1 MSGTT
6 LQAKRLLGV
15 GDGES
20 ASVNAYL
27 ALIGVV
33 GVVGWAGTALFVEL
47 VASEV
52 TLVGATGLVI
62 LAWAALT
69 GGRLLLGGLNVPRA
83 ESYSSP
89 FVVWLVLIAGA
100 FAANVY
106 GATVSDPQMAMKL
119 MCMPWLVAM
128 ALGYLMTGLMVTR
141 GWVYLVAGVAGLG
154 LFTFFVTQGISPPSP
169 QSFVILGLFNSVPM
183 FVDASLGGR
192 ELTPSGQPQVAVDRG
207 ETAATVTVNS

>member
-1 MSGTT
+1 MTGAT
-6 LQAKRLLGV
+6 LQAKRMFGL
-15 GDGES
+15 GDGEP

-33 GVVGWAGTALFVEL
+33 GIVGWAGTALFVEL
-47 VASEV
+47 VSDEV
-52 TLVGATGLVI
+52 TLVGVTGLVI

-69 GGRLLLGGLNVPRA
+69 GGRLLLGGLNVPQA

-106 GATVSDPQMAMKL
+106 GATVTDPQLAMKL

-128 ALGYLMTGLMVTR
+128 GVGYLMTGLMVTR
-141 GWVYLVAGVAGLG
+141 GWVYLAAGVAGLG

-183 FVDASLGGR
+183 FADAYLGGR

-207 ETAATVTVNS
+207 EAVATVTVNS

>member
-1 MSGTT
+1 MPDVTRQT
-6 LQAKRLLGV
+6 RRILGI
-15 GDGES
+15 GDGDP

-33 GVVGWAGTALFVEL
+33 GSVGWAGTALFVEF
-47 VASEV
+47 VSDEV
-52 TLVGATGLVI
+52 PLVGATELVI
-62 LAWAALT
+62 LAWAGLT
-69 GGRLLLGGLNVPRA
+69 GLRLLLGGLHVPRA

-106 GATVSDPQMAMKL
+106 GATVTDPQLAMTP

-141 GWVYLVAGVAGLG
+141 GWAYLVAGVAGLG
-154 LFTFFVTQGISPPSP
+154 LFGFFVTQGISPPTP
-169 QSFVILGLFNSVPM
+169 QIFVILGLFNSVPM

-192 ELTPSGQPQVAVDRG
+192 ELTPSGQPKVAVDPD
-207 ETAATVTVNS
+207 ETVAAVTVNS